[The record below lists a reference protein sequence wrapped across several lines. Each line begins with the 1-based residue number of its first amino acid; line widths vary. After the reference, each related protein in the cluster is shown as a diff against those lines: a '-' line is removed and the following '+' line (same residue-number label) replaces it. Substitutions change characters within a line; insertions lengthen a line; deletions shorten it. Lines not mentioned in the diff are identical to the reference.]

1 MSTDKQIQL
10 LDDLQVLLE
19 KQIELARE
27 NNVSSVEV
35 LSRQADSLV
44 EEITQTGI
52 LKLPEFR
59 NRREHLR
66 KLYDSLCL
74 AVTAQR
80 ADVSEKLSRVR
91 KGKKTVEIYRSNA

>member
-1 MSTDKQIQL
+1 MSTDKQIHL

-66 KLYDSLCL
+66 KLYDALCL